1 MQNGAMSAT
10 HITGQL
16 LVATPQIEEGVFRRA
31 VVLVLHHDEDGAQG
45 LVLNRPIDA
54 DVDAVL
60 PGWEEHASHPAKVF
74 QGGPVQLDSA
84 LGLVAVPGDTPE
96 PTGVRRLFGS
106 VALVDLD
113 TPPVLV
119 VPDLAGLRIF
129 AGYAG
134 WSPGQLEEE
143 IRTGSWYVVDNESA
157 DAFTDVPGD
166 LWRRV
171 LRRQRQPLCWVAWFP
186 ADPSLN

>member
-1 MQNGAMSAT
+1 MQSVNLSGYGLTDKLDEPLQWVFPSGT
-10 HITGQL
+10 VLGPKQRL
-16 LVATPQIEEGVFRRA
+16 LIWA
-31 VVLVLHHDEDGAQG
+31 DEDGAQG

-119 VPDLAGLRIF
+119 VHNDLSHL
-129 AGYAG
+129 
-134 WSPGQLEEE
+134 PVEL
-143 IRTGSWYVVDNESA
+143 RTGLPEA
-157 DAFTDVPGD
+157 
-166 LWRRV
+166 
-171 LRRQRQPLCWVAWFP
+171 QPY
-186 ADPSLN
+186 